1 MQTYNLGD
9 MARLAGV
16 PGGLV
21 IGAGAGS
28 SKVAGVNCEVSPL
41 SATTTPGKCRDF
53 EELDRGKFYSAML
66 ILVDDAQRMHSTWL

>member
-1 MQTYNLGD
+1 MEGGCFAIVWVLAIFYSRRLSVSLLIVQTYNLAD

-28 SKVAGVNCEVSPL
+28 SKVSGVNCEVSVTL
-41 SATTTPGKCRDF
+41 YCNSWKV
-53 EELDRGKFYSAML
+53 S
-66 ILVDDAQRMHSTWL
+66 